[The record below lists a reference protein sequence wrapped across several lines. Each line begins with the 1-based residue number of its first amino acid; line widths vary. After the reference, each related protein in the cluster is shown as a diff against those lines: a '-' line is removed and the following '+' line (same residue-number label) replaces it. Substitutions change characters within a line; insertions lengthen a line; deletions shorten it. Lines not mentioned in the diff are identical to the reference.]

1 MFSNV
6 PMVAVSRGPCKPRS
20 TSMARS
26 YFWLFADRMGVV
38 IRDMDR
44 VLNSRQHIPGTTKFI
59 PCVALHS
66 PIKNL
71 GIGLSEAAG
80 TGYSV
85 TWRCPEGC

>member
-6 PMVAVSRGPCKPRS
+6 SRVAVSRGPCKPRP

-44 VLNSRQHIPGTTKFI
+44 VLNSHQHIPHLFPGWCLTHPQRT
-59 PCVALHS
+59 
-66 PIKNL
+66 
-71 GIGLSEAAG
+71 
-80 TGYSV
+80 
-85 TWRCPEGC
+85 